1 MKMVFLG
8 PPGAG
13 KGTLAGIAS
22 RQLGISHISTGD
34 LFRAAV
40 KDDTELGKKVKGILA
55 EGKLVPDDLTVALVR
70 ERLSL
75 PDAASGWILDGFPR
89 TIGQAE
95 ALQTI
100 DSVDL
105 VVNFDVDDALILS
118 RLTGRRVCKN
128 CGRIYHVVTMPPK
141 KEGLCDDCGGPLYIR
156 PDDQE
161 ESIKTRLAAYRE
173 QTAPLIAW
181 YGQRGLL
188 VTIDGSGS
196 PDSVSARFFEAVQ
209 KQTARRA

>member
-1 MKMVFLG
+1 MKMIFLG

-40 KDDTELGKKVKGILA
+40 KNDTELGKKVKSILA

-75 PDAASGWILDGFPR
+75 PDAATGWILDGFPR

-196 PDSVSARFFEAVQ
+196 PDAVSARFFEAVQ